1 MPSSSQD
8 SKPPHISVE
17 SCDFHNPSQRITS
30 PRSIEACNRLGID
43 PKELYYIDFG
53 SFLKQ
58 HVDLRNAPR
67 QIQQFRYDHFERLRK
82 SSVESVIKE
91 RSEIMKKQSEQR
103 SHSTAGESTAISAE
117 DQR

>member
-43 PKELYYIDFG
+43 PKELYYIDFAKKLG
-53 SFLKQ
+53 AKIGDSIFFVADAKLEKVQ
-58 HVDLRNAPR
+58 KIAGLIRIELGKRLDLLEKDTYRFCFIVDFPM
-67 QIQQFRYDHFERLRK
+67 Y
-82 SSVESVIKE
+82 
-91 RSEIMKKQSEQR
+91 
-103 SHSTAGESTAISAE
+103 
-117 DQR
+117 